1 MDSGSLKRKRPPMIE
16 IPNVLREISAPE
28 EPRACATAAQDDAVW
43 FSAKGV
49 GVFSLKGRKK
59 FMEDTHKIV
68 CCPHAKKGFFGVY
81 DGHGGSKAAEFVA
94 ENLHSNILDMLKN
107 SPGSSAK
114 EDAIMAGYLKT
125 DSEFLK
131 KGICSGACCVTALV
145 EGEEIIVSN
154 LGDCRAVLCRS
165 GVAEVLTRDHRA
177 GQEDERRR
185 IEDKGG
191 YVEIHRGAWRVH
203 GVLSVSRSIG
213 DAHLKDW
220 VVAEPDTKRMCLTA
234 DMQYLVLASDGLWD
248 KVENQEA
255 IDMVMQSCQPGP
267 KDDDLKENVFEFDCI
282 STSPSS
288 KLKRISLVKSNKG
301 NESDFG
307 TENGSPAQKSL
318 RISLAKSSRVGGY
331 SPCSNR
337 SSDNWKE
344 TDDEFSRETETPL
357 KARRISL
364 AHSSIR
370 AGCSPCSTKSGD
382 AWKETD
388 DEFSRENESPLKA
401 RRISL
406 ANSSIRAGCSPR
418 CKRSVVD
425 SWKENEEKSALV
437 DACKKLASLAVTK
450 GSLDDVTV
458 MIIDLAHF
466 KNLP

>member
-1 MDSGSLKRKRPPMIE
+1 M
-16 IPNVLREISAPE
+16 
-28 EPRACATAAQDDAVW
+28 
-43 FSAKGV
+43 
-49 GVFSLKGRKK
+49 
-59 FMEDTHKIV
+59 
-68 CCPHAKKGFFGVY
+68 
-81 DGHGGSKAAEFVA
+81 
-94 ENLHSNILDMLKN
+94 HSNILDMLKN
-107 SPGSSAK
+107 SPGSAAK
-114 EDAIMAGYLKT
+114 EDAIKAGYLKT

-131 KGICSGACCVTALV
+131 KGICSGTCCVTALI
-145 EGEEIIVSN
+145 EGEEIVVSN

-255 IDMVMQSCQPGP
+255 IDMVMQSCQPEP
-267 KDDDLKENVFEFDCI
+267 KDTDLKESVFEFDCI

-301 NESDFG
+301 
-307 TENGSPAQKSL
+307 
-318 RISLAKSSRVGGY
+318 
-331 SPCSNR
+331 
-337 SSDNWKE
+337 
-344 TDDEFSRETETPL
+344 
-357 KARRISL
+357 
-364 AHSSIR
+364 
-370 AGCSPCSTKSGD
+370 AGCSPCSTKSAE

-406 ANSSIRAGCSPR
+406 AHSSIRAGCSP
-418 CKRSVVD
+418 CSKRSIVD
-425 SWKENEEKSALV
+425 SWKENEEKSGLV

-466 KNLP
+466 KDLP